1 MFEDINIRRQAVA
14 QHIADTFEKAR
25 YVDNAENRRLGR
37 VGREYG
43 RPAGQPR
50 KGETV
55 ELTSGT
61 GRKVTGKLHE
71 VRQAANGDWEGSVH
85 IRGNEYFA
93 GKVTRNLTLEEN
105 ERKARRG
112 VAERGLATARAE
124 LQKLGRQEARVLLDQ
139 EQDSEVLANMTD
151 GNHPAVVKYSK
162 MLTEIDKKKKALME
176 RVHKYRKELENLE

>member
-1 MFEDINIRRQAVA
+1 MFEDINIHRQAVA
-14 QHIADTFEKAR
+14 QNLVDSFEKAR
-25 YVDNAENRRLGR
+25 YVDNAENRKLGR

-43 RPAGQPR
+43 RSEGEPR
-50 KGETV
+50 RGETV

-71 VRQAANGDWEGSVH
+71 VRRTANGDWEGSVH
-85 IRGNEYFA
+85 IRGNEHFA
-93 GKVTRNLTLEEN
+93 GKVTRNLTREEK
-105 ERKARRG
+105 ERQVRRG
-112 VAERGLATARAE
+112 VAQRGLVTANAE

-139 EQDSEVLANMTD
+139 EQDPEVLANMTD

-176 RVHKYRKELENLE
+176 RVHKYRKELEDL